1 MNQAITQRVTTRRK
15 NSFNLFREAAKLASF
30 DEFPMLRPEVDPQ
43 LTLSSNFVDQPFFL
57 VCEKDS
63 VIAQASGRAQVVFHE
78 GPVRYFDLV
87 PGDFVY
93 VPGGT
98 AHRILT
104 KEPGNQLR
112 YKARE
117 PGLETVVWYCDSC
130 SHEMDRQ
137 SWNASDQAS
146 QAGYA
151 AACERHNGETARRTC
166 SHCGHAHAAVDLSA
180 FRWPAIAAALALG
193 DDA

>member
-1 MNQAITQRVTTRRK
+1 MSEITNKRVTTRRK
-15 NSFNLFREAAKLASF
+15 NSFNIFREASKLESF

-43 LTLSSNFVDQPFFL
+43 LTLSNNSVDQPFFL

-63 VIAQASGRAQVVFHE
+63 VIAQASGKAQVIFHD

-98 AHRILT
+98 AHRVLT
-104 KEPGNQLR
+104 REPGNQLR

-117 PGLETVVWYCDSC
+117 AGSEAVVWYCDNC
-130 SHEMDRQ
+130 SAEVDRH
-137 SWNASDQAS
+137 SWSAGEHAS
-146 QAGYA
+146 QAGYLT
-151 AACERHNGETARRTC
+151 ACERHNGETARRTC
-166 SHCGHAHAAVDLSA
+166 SQCGHSHSAVDLAA
-180 FRWPAIAAALALG
+180 FRWRAIAEALAQD

>member
-1 MNQAITQRVTTRRK
+1 M
-15 NSFNLFREAAKLASF
+15 
-30 DEFPMLRPEVDPQ
+30 
-43 LTLSSNFVDQPFFL
+43 
-57 VCEKDS
+57 
-63 VIAQASGRAQVVFHE
+63 IAQASGRAQVVFHE

-93 VPGGT
+93 IPGGT

-117 PGLETVVWYCDSC
+117 PGSETVVWYCDSC
-130 SHEMDRQ
+130 SHEMDRH
-137 SWNASDQAS
+137 SWNAGEQSP

-151 AACERHNGETARRTC
+151 AACERHNGETVRRTC
-166 SHCGHAHAAVDLSA
+166 SHCGHTHAAVDLGA
-180 FRWPAIAAALALG
+180 FRWPAVAAALAQSE
-193 DDA
+193 DE